1 LTDLNH
7 VEGVAG
13 LKKYDVKTI
22 NIVFMIYCLV
32 AAGAFGIEEMIPASG
47 PGITLVM
54 LMVFPFIWAWPIS
67 SMVAEMGS
75 ILPSEGGV
83 YVWVRE
89 AFGEFWGFQA
99 GWWNTVSIY
108 ITNGIYVALVVGY
121 VRNFVDMSDATGFAL
136 KISMIAIF
144 TIINLLGI
152 REVGWV
158 STFLSICILIGFS
171 AVMIVGFANWNQ
183 SPFEPMVAPEMTSFE
198 AIGGG
203 IAICIWMY
211 CGYECISTI
220 AGEV

>member
-1 LTDLNH
+1 
-7 VEGVAG
+7 
-13 LKKYDVKTI
+13 
-22 NIVFMIYCLV
+22 
-32 AAGAFGIEEMIPASG
+32 
-47 PGITLVM
+47 
-54 LMVFPFIWAWPIS
+54 
-67 SMVAEMGS
+67 MGS

-183 SPFEPMVAPEMTSFE
+183 SPSSPWSLLR
-198 AIGGG
+198 
-203 IAICIWMY
+203 
-211 CGYECISTI
+211 
-220 AGEV
+220 